1 MSRFSRINPDDES
14 GVTLVIVAILIV
26 ALFGMLTL
34 VVDVGGLLVK
44 KRSMVAA
51 ADAASLAAAES
62 CAVGHLSPL
71 HPGGP
76 NAGLPEDVADQYA
89 LKNATGLNSSI
100 ANIVPGE
107 TVGCETATA
116 GRVTVSYTAPQTIY
130 FGQVVG
136 TGSSTN
142 VTAKATAEWV
152 PGGASNPVPFVIQA
166 GSFQSGNCDIPNVP
180 IGTTCHFWE
189 DNGGGGAG
197 GFGGSTFGYVDTNPN
212 AWNVDPNGCP
222 INPDKGSLQ
231 DYAGLG
237 GYDGRNGPLSS
248 LNYPDPTWV
257 CGMDGLTTPT
267 FDELWKNRDKI
278 LAFPVVDGPPNM
290 VTQGSFVS
298 AWDVIGFVKMK
309 LVDICPAK
317 KPCFSGDS
325 SGGSSGSCQYS
336 VAPSFSGPLDLDSG
350 GGVGQTGTCPNT
362 TANVDSLTPNPPTMV
377 GCGAT
382 VKSPC
387 VLGTNYTYDSTN
399 HIVQF
404 IGAARTVN
412 VTISFDWEIYGKCG
426 QPASN
431 ASGYCFVLEWEG
443 IQLGNAPGGA
453 NFGVVNTRLC
463 DATISKSCK
472 SIP

>member
-1 MSRFSRINPDDES
+1 MSRFSRINPNDES

-89 LKNATGLNSSI
+89 MKNATGLNSSV

-107 TVGCETATA
+107 TVGCETASA

-152 PGGASNPVPFVIQA
+152 PGGSSNPMPFAISDGA
-166 GSFQSGNCDIPNVP
+166 FSGTNCTLPNVP
-180 IGTTCHFWE
+180 VGTDCYIWE
-189 DNGGGGAG
+189 DNGGGGASG
-197 GFGGSTFGYVDTNPN
+197 YGGSVFGTLDLNR
-212 AWNVDPNGCP
+212 WNIGTGSSECNGA
-222 INPDKGSLQ
+222 NNDKGGNVQ
-231 DYAGLG
+231 YAFDG
-237 GYDGRNGPLSS
+237 GYTGTPALSP
-248 LNYPDPTWV
+248 LNYPDATYV
-257 CGMDGLTTPT
+257 CLLNGNNQPFYSPPADTGLENPEN
-267 FDELWKNRDKI
+267 FNRI
-278 LAFPVVDGPPNM
+278 LSFPVISDVEPYTDRFN
-290 VTQGSFVS
+290 
-298 AWDVIGFVKMK
+298 VIGFVKMK
-309 LVDICPAK
+309 LIQVLKPNDGGGGAASGDCTIKISPAVSSVDLDWPAATGGVTVDPNTSCPAL
-317 KPCFSGDS
+317 SANTDISTIS
-325 SGGSSGSCQYS
+325 SIQGCGNGPGSSCAGSYTFDGNH
-336 VAPSFSGPLDLDSG
+336 VVTFSPATRNNDVTLKFHWQTYGVCGVPPGGQLNNSG
-350 GGVGQTGTCPNT
+350 HCI
-362 TANVDSLTPNPPTMV
+362 
-377 GCGAT
+377 
-382 VKSPC
+382 
-387 VLGTNYTYDSTN
+387 VL
-399 HIVQF
+399 
-404 IGAARTVN
+404 R
-412 VTISFDWEIYGKCG
+412 
-426 QPASN
+426 
-431 ASGYCFVLEWEG
+431 WEG